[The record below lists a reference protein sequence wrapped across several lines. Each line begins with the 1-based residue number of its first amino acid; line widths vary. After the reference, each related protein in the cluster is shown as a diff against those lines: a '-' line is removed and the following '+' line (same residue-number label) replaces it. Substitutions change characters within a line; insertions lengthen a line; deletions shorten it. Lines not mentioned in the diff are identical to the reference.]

1 MKLQTKIS
9 LNKEK
14 NQIDYDSKVLLLG
27 SCFAE
32 NIGAKFDFYKFKNLQ
47 NPFGI
52 IFHPVGIEK
61 LIDRAISGKEF
72 EKSDL
77 FFHNSLWLT
86 FEVHSKL
93 SRPEQDELRSLLND
107 KLSDLKEYLTTA
119 THVII
124 TLGTAW
130 VYEHRSSNTIVSNCH
145 KIPQKEFLKKLLSVG
160 QVNDSMNRIVTKIQ
174 SVNPNATIISTI
186 SPVRHLRDGFV
197 DNTRSKAHLFA
208 GLHQCVDRHDCV
220 FYFPAYELMFDE
232 LRDYR
237 FYMEDMIH
245 PNKTAIEIIW
255 ERFRDTWI
263 ASETIEIQKEIEDL
277 QKMRQHKPFN
287 PSSEAYREFN
297 KTLDSRLERLQKKYP
312 FLDP

>member
-145 KIPQKEFLKKLLSVG
+145 KIPQKEFLKKLL
-160 QVNDSMNRIVTKIQ
+160 K
-174 SVNPNATIISTI
+174 
-186 SPVRHLRDGFV
+186 
-197 DNTRSKAHLFA
+197 
-208 GLHQCVDRHDCV
+208 
-220 FYFPAYELMFDE
+220 
-232 LRDYR
+232 
-237 FYMEDMIH
+237 
-245 PNKTAIEIIW
+245 
-255 ERFRDTWI
+255 
-263 ASETIEIQKEIEDL
+263 
-277 QKMRQHKPFN
+277 
-287 PSSEAYREFN
+287 
-297 KTLDSRLERLQKKYP
+297 
-312 FLDP
+312 

>member
-32 NIGAKFDFYKFKNLQ
+32 NIGDKIDFYKFKNLQ

-61 LIDRAISGKEF
+61 LIGRAISGNKF
-72 EKSDL
+72 EKNDL
-77 FFHNSLWLT
+77 FSHHSMWLT
-86 FEVHSKL
+86 FEAHSKL
-93 SRPEQDELRSLLND
+93 SRPEQEELRNSLND
-107 KLSDLKEYLTTA
+107 NLSDLKEYLTTA

-130 VYEHRSSNTIVSNCH
+130 VYEHKSSNTIVSNCH
-145 KIPQKEFLKKLLSVG
+145 KIPQKEFLKKLLSVE
-160 QVNDSMNRIVTKIQ
+160 QVNDSMNSIVSKIQ

-197 DNTRSKAHLFA
+197 DNTRSKSHLFA
-208 GLHQCVDRHDCV
+208 GLHKCVDRHDNLY
-220 FYFPAYELMFDE
+220 YFPAYELMFDE

-237 FYMEDMIH
+237 FYTEDMLH

-263 ASETIEIQKEIEDL
+263 ASETIEIQKEIEDIH
-277 QKMRQHKPFN
+277 KMRQHKPFN

-297 KTLDSRLERLQKKYP
+297 KTLDSKLESFHKKYP
-312 FLDP
+312 FLDL